1 MGARRVLRAVA
12 IAVALTGATT
22 SSAAAA
28 PRLHLVYLRWVRASW
43 TIAVDDCPSCSQ
55 AQRSSGSFRTL
66 AGRAALRRRAAGTV
80 VELNGRRRRTR
91 LTCSGPDLSAAPVPK
106 APRVLTLLVAS
117 RGRRVGF
124 RWLLP
129 SCDPEIDQPV
139 ADAISPATSRTR
151 ASLRRGTVYLRL
163 TGRRRFDVAPDA
175 PDAPPELGPAPGHWT
190 GTLSWSLIAKLTR
203 CRLHRGHRQ
212 CAF

>member
-1 MGARRVLRAVA
+1 MGARRVLLLAGVA
-12 IAVALTGATT
+12 SVVLTAPA
-22 SSAAAA
+22 SAA
-28 PRLHLVYLRWVRASW
+28 PRLRLGYLRWVRASW

-66 AGRAALRRRAAGTV
+66 AGRAALRRRAPGTV

-91 LTCSGPDLSAAPVPK
+91 LSCYGPDLSAAPLPK
-106 APRVLTLLVAS
+106 APRVLRLLVSS
-117 RGRRVGF
+117 RGRRVAF

-139 ADAISPATSRTR
+139 AEALTPSTSRTR
-151 ASLRRGTVYLRL
+151 AYLRRGTVYLRL
-163 TGRRRFDVAPDA
+163 KGRRHFDVAPDV

-190 GTLSWSLIAKLTR
+190 GTLRWSLTAKLTR
-203 CRLHRGHRQ
+203 CRLHLGRRQ
-212 CAF
+212 CAY